1 MRSQFD
7 DDGSRPDVA
16 EVVAQVTD
24 AFRRNIRWLGP
35 LLLVVLLLG
44 FTLLG
49 KAGFYT
55 VAPGEQAV
63 VRTFGKETSKEGPG
77 LHFAIPLAQEVDVV
91 NVEQIRRIEVGFRGD
106 QTIATEAS
114 MLTGDENIVEA
125 QMIVQYRVADPSRF
139 LFRLKVPEEALRAT
153 AEVALRS
160 MVGRTQIDDVI
171 TVGREKVQEDTRAW
185 LQKLMDS
192 YESGVSI
199 TEVKLQSVDAPDA
212 VKDAFHDVVRAR
224 EEKEKLINQARGY
237 QADLLP
243 RAKGEAR
250 QIEREAEAYGKERV
264 LRASGDAQK
273 FDAILTEYAK
283 AERVTRERLYLETM
297 ERVMGKLEHKVVVD
311 ELVARNALPV
321 LPIGAG
327 RVLGALGA
335 GAEK

>member
-1 MRSQFD
+1 
-7 DDGSRPDVA
+7 
-16 EVVAQVTD
+16 
-24 AFRRNIRWLGP
+24 
-35 LLLVVLLLG
+35 
-44 FTLLG
+44 
-49 KAGFYT
+49 
-55 VAPGEQAV
+55 
-63 VRTFGKETSKEGPG
+63 
-77 LHFAIPLAQEVDVV
+77 V